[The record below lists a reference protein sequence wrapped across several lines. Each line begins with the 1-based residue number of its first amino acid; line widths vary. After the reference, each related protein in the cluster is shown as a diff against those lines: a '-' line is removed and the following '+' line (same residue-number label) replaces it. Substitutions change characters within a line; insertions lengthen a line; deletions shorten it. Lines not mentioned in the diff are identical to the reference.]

1 MFCYCS
7 EGFGLFLIVGIK
19 RPRVRVDGVTFGT
32 FHGRLAKTSPSVDGV
47 TFVTFGGRQLN
58 APPAMNG
65 VTFVT
70 FRHPLRSC
78 RVGFEL
84 VENPYRDTMG
94 GPSIR

>member
-1 MFCYCS
+1 
-7 EGFGLFLIVGIK
+7 
-19 RPRVRVDGVTFGT
+19 
-32 FHGRLAKTSPSVDGV
+32 
-47 TFVTFGGRQLN
+47 
-58 APPAMNG
+58 

-94 GPSIR
+94 GPSTR